1 MPRYVNN
8 PLIAKVHVIDAN
20 GDPVT
25 GATVQVKVLDPNG
38 QDWDGTW
45 NANYYSDGVYYTE
58 ITPDESGDWTFIF
71 TCSNPKFSKAIV
83 FYISDLDVFLEKP
96 AKRLDLTPP
105 VQSQWYTVCDLEGM
119 LKVYK
124 FGLSQVNDGAAMKN
138 FSVRITVDGRAMVE
152 AGVDA
157 NSGNGYSFTQN
168 GDVTSYAVDTTD
180 ESLFGYYSYAG
191 VTQPKTFPQEC
202 KSVKIEVCMNSAA
215 GSNQALYCLVQYAAK
230 GIVIDNLD

>member
-25 GATVQVKVLDPNG
+25 GATVSVKVLDPAG

-83 FYISDLDVFLEKP
+83 FCISDLDVFLEKP

-105 VQSQWYTVCDLEGM
+105 VQSQWYTVCDLEGI

-124 FGLSQVNDGAAMKN
+124 FGLSQVNDGAAVKN

-157 NSGNGYSFTQN
+157 NSGNGLQLYSERRCHQ
-168 GDVTSYAVDTTD
+168 
-180 ESLFGYYSYAG
+180 L
-191 VTQPKTFPQEC
+191 
-202 KSVKIEVCMNSAA
+202 
-215 GSNQALYCLVQYAAK
+215 
-230 GIVIDNLD
+230 